1 MFTPSV
7 RTAAIMAATPDM
19 SDVVI
24 ENLIIEGAREHA
36 AGFDPNAGR
45 FERQRRYA
53 NNLAGISFRSEKNYT
68 LSGIT
73 LRNLSVIN
81 FSRTGVYISGAKNV
95 KIEACD
101 FTENGTFVVPGPR
114 LQHNLLLQRVEGGV
128 VRDSRFDTSL
138 HGAGVVLDHC
148 RSLDL
153 KDCEIAR
160 NAWHGVLL
168 SECSGIVVSEN
179 LIEGN
184 DGCGILSE
192 FLYKGSSNLKI
203 RKNRIRYNNGYGVE
217 AFAVKNLSVSGNC
230 YDRNGKLGA
239 QEHLCSDLTLQMEK
253 ISVD

>member
-53 NNLAGISFRSEKNYT
+53 NNLAGISFRSEKNYS

-114 LQHNLLLQRVEGGV
+114 LQHNLLLQRVDGGV

-153 KDCEIAR
+153 KGCEIAR
-160 NAWHGVLL
+160 NAWHGVF
-168 SECSGIVVSEN
+168 IVRM
-179 LIEGN
+179 
-184 DGCGILSE
+184 
-192 FLYKGSSNLKI
+192 FRYK
-203 RKNRIRYNNGYGVE
+203 Y
-217 AFAVKNLSVSGNC
+217 F
-230 YDRNGKLGA
+230 
-239 QEHLCSDLTLQMEK
+239 
-253 ISVD
+253 

>member
-1 MFTPSV
+1 
-7 RTAAIMAATPDM
+7 
-19 SDVVI
+19 
-24 ENLIIEGAREHA
+24 LIIEGAREHA

-114 LQHNLLLQRVEGGV
+114 LQHNLLLQRVDGGV

-168 SECSGIVVSEN
+168 SECSGINISEN

-203 RKNRIRYNNGYGVE
+203 RKNRIRYNNGHGVE

-230 YDRNGKLGA
+230 YDRNGKLGE

>member
-1 MFTPSV
+1 
-7 RTAAIMAATPDM
+7 
-19 SDVVI
+19 
-24 ENLIIEGAREHA
+24 
-36 AGFDPNAGR
+36 
-45 FERQRRYA
+45 
-53 NNLAGISFRSEKNYT
+53 
-68 LSGIT
+68 
-73 LRNLSVIN
+73 
-81 FSRTGVYISGAKNV
+81 
-95 KIEACD
+95 
-101 FTENGTFVVPGPR
+101 
-114 LQHNLLLQRVEGGV
+114 LLQRVDGGV

-168 SECSGIVVSEN
+168 SECSGINISEN

-203 RKNRIRYNNGYGVE
+203 RKNRIRYNNGHGVE

-230 YDRNGKLGA
+230 YDRNGKLGE